1 MYTLCPLTQHN
12 LSFLLMGQAH
22 PVNCWYAADK
32 QVLVCDSH
40 VSAGLYVHPGLF
52 FTNGV
57 EWKEQRTTSLEI
69 LRRLGMGKN
78 VLADRIQEEVTH
90 YIRAIQQH
98 QGAPVDL
105 QHLTQTSV
113 SNNIMS
119 IVFGKRFEYDDPD
132 FKKYIHAM
140 DDTMGSLTG

>member
-1 MYTLCPLTQHN
+1 MFHLEKRSRNTLIIIIINRYVYLIHTFQLALC
-12 LSFLLMGQAH
+12 
-22 PVNCWYAADK
+22 
-32 QVLVCDSH
+32 
-40 VSAGLYVHPGLF
+40 VHPGVI

-105 QHLTQTSV
+105 RHLTQTSV
-113 SNNIMS
+113 SNNIVS
-119 IVFGKRFEYDDPD
+119 IVFGKRFEHDDPD